1 MKAMRYGMNRVT
13 NEFEIYLSEEEA
25 QEMKQALKSS
35 GLVHS
40 RKFHKLIEQL

>member
-1 MKAMRYGMNRVT
+1 MRYGMNRVT

-40 RKFHKLIEQL
+40 RKFYKLIEQL

>member
-1 MKAMRYGMNRVT
+1 MRYGMNRVT

-25 QEMKQALKSS
+25 QEMKAALKSS

-40 RKFHKLIEQL
+40 RKFHKLIDEL

>member
-1 MKAMRYGMNRVT
+1 MRYGMNRVT

-25 QEMKQALKSS
+25 QEMKAALKSS
-35 GLVHS
+35 GLIHR

>member
-1 MKAMRYGMNRVT
+1 MRYGMNRVT

-25 QEMKQALKSS
+25 QEMKAALKSS
-35 GLVHS
+35 GLVHR

>member
-1 MKAMRYGMNRVT
+1 MRYGMNKIS

-25 QEMKQALKSS
+25 QEMKAALKSS
-35 GLVHS
+35 GLVHR

>member
-1 MKAMRYGMNRVT
+1 MNRVT

-25 QEMKQALKSS
+25 QEMKAALKSS
-35 GLVHS
+35 GLIHR

>member
-1 MKAMRYGMNRVT
+1 MRYGMNRVT

-35 GLVHS
+35 GLVHR

>member
-1 MKAMRYGMNRVT
+1 MRYGMNRVT
-13 NEFEIYLSEEEA
+13 NEFEIYLSAEEA

-40 RKFHKLIEQL
+40 RKFHKLIDEL

>member
-1 MKAMRYGMNRVT
+1 MRYGMNRVT

-25 QEMKQALKSS
+25 QEIKAALKSS